1 MLLLTVGYLSIDLF
15 VGLVSEDEEREVV
28 RVLRVR
34 FHEEVLAPERQVL
47 KASRVRDVIDE
58 HACLCTSVECDA
70 QTLISL
76 LASRVPDLKKK
87 RHKQALYLERDSFL
101 LPSFLE
107 LELFG
112 VEICANGRLV
122 HLRDTLPD
130 VTTD

>member
-1 MLLLTVGYLSIDLF
+1 MLLTLGYLSIDLF
-15 VGLVSEDEEREVV
+15 VCLVSEDKEREVV
-28 RVLRVR
+28 RILRVG
-34 FHEEVLAPERQVL
+34 FHEEVLTPERQVL

-58 HACLCTSVECDA
+58 HACLCTSVECYA

-76 LASRVPDLKKK
+76 LASRVPNLKKN

-101 LPSFLE
+101 LATFLK

-112 VEICANGRLV
+112 VEIGANGRLV
-122 HLRDTLPD
+122 NLRDTLPD